1 MLALLNQGGNK
12 LNRIRTTESQVKGS
26 NELKLILNIFFKSYS
41 ILNEN
46 ISNLTYGLVLIVTRH
61 LNG

>member
-1 MLALLNQGGNK
+1 MLALLNQGGKK

-26 NELKLILNIFFKSYS
+26 NELKVILNIFFKSYN

-46 ISNLTYGLVLIVTRH
+46 ISNLT
-61 LNG
+61 